1 MKQHE
6 CSSQNARRYMPGL
19 DGLRAL
25 AVIAVIAYHQDL
37 SWAQGGLLGVC
48 LFFVLSGYLITD
60 ILVAQWKSKGIIN
73 LKDFWL
79 GRARRLLPALF
90 AMLIAV
96 IVWFFLFDP
105 AQLSTLW
112 GDVLAA
118 VFYSNNWWQIF
129 QEGSYF
135 ASFGPPDPLIHL
147 WSLSVEEQFY
157 LVWPLLLGLGLCF
170 IPQRG
175 RLVGLIAILAMISAV
190 AMAVVYTPGLDPT
203 RVYYGTDTR
212 AFSLLIGAILAFIW
226 PSRRLPANLT
236 PGGRIRL
243 DVVGGAALLL
253 VLWMIC
259 RSNHYQSF
267 LYYGGLLL
275 FSIAAAVV
283 VAVLAHPASRLGRV
297 FGFKPLRFLGV
308 CSYGIYLW
316 HYPVIALTSPA
327 VNTNGVDIRLTLG
340 QIVLTISLAIFSW
353 YFIEA
358 PIRHGY
364 WKRFFPSRLCHF
376 KGQQGSVAVSAR
388 GTLSVFL
395 SVLILLVCGCTMVGH
410 IKQTSVEVKVAVA
423 DELEQTVSLE
433 TIAQGN
439 EENGNREN
447 PNTVEVINE
456 NEHDEN
462 GKVPTNEQVG
472 LEIDKETP
480 CNGKCVT
487 AIGDSVM
494 INVGVEL
501 KKIYPNI
508 VIDAELGRQM
518 FQAPQVIENL
528 REQDALGQT
537 VVIAL
542 GSNGTI
548 TEGQFADILNLLGP
562 ERQVVLVNTRV
573 PKPWEGV
580 VNQILAE
587 VAAADPQ
594 IKLVDW
600 YAASSGHDEYF
611 YPDGVHLR
619 PEGIEAYTTLLTGAI
634 SQ

>member
-528 REQDALGQT
+528 REQDALGPT